1 MILAPP
7 GRGGRR
13 YGGELTVARTTKPA
27 RASSGVRQPRTSPVD
42 KFDRRRQ
49 ELADAT
55 LQTLANLGYAR
66 TSLREIAQNSE
77 FSHGVLHYYFADKRD
92 LISCS
97 IRHYKTRCATRYD
110 DVVARARTREE
121 LVDGFL
127 DKLAE
132 TMREEPR
139 VHSLWYDLRA
149 QALFEPSLRDDVDV
163 IDRLLEAMV
172 WRIVSRYAEL
182 GDTRPRVASSQTY
195 ALLDGLFQ
203 KHLLWHVSGNTNS
216 IDLMT
221 REVRQLLPMLA

>member
-1 MILAPP
+1 M
-7 GRGGRR
+7 
-13 YGGELTVARTTKPA
+13 ARTIAQPPSAPGA
-27 RASSGVRQPRTSPVD
+27 RGQRSKQRPVE
-42 KFDRRRQ
+42 KFDQRRI

-97 IRHYKTRCATRYD
+97 IRHYKTRCSTRYD
-110 DVVARARTREE
+110 EIVSRAKAREE
-121 LVDGFL
+121 LVEGFL

-132 TMREEPR
+132 TMREEPQL
-139 VHSLWYDLRA
+139 HSLWYDLRA
-149 QALFEPSLRDDVDV
+149 QALFEPSLREDVEA

-182 GDTRPRVASSQTY
+182 GGAQPRVASSQAY

-203 KHLLWHVSGNTNS
+203 KHLLWHVSGDTNS
-216 IDLMT
+216 VDAMT